1 MVVIACTIP
10 GCKFKTQDVSELIAI
25 ALLGNHTVGHTTSL
39 QNPSSLAPVRGP
51 KLERPTIDTGM
62 SIEEWNIFVRRWEV
76 FKTGSGIDKA
86 SAPSQLFQCA
96 GGDLG
101 NRLLKTNPCIT
112 SEALSALLAAMHSL
126 AAKPCC
132 NMCPTHRTVTVAPRA
147 RQGILGICSQ
157 GTRESRDLRFQC
169 KVGVQGRASVDYTDH
184 VIRDLL
190 LNGVS
195 DPDNSKD
202 ELGMKDIL
210 TKLINDVIAFVETE
224 EMARNALPSVSL
236 SSISTISR

>member
-1 MVVIACTIP
+1 
-10 GCKFKTQDVSELIAI
+10 
-25 ALLGNHTVGHTTSL
+25 
-39 QNPSSLAPVRGP
+39 
-51 KLERPTIDTGM
+51 M

-101 NRLLKTNPCIT
+101 DRLLKTNPRIT
-112 SEALSALLAAMHSL
+112 SEALSALL

-157 GTRESRDLRFQC
+157 GTRESRDLCFQC

-184 VIRDLL
+184 VIWDLL

-195 DPDNSKD
+195 DPDNRKD

-210 TKLINDVIAFVETE
+210 TKLINNVIAFVETK
-224 EMARNALPSVSL
+224 EMARNALPSASL